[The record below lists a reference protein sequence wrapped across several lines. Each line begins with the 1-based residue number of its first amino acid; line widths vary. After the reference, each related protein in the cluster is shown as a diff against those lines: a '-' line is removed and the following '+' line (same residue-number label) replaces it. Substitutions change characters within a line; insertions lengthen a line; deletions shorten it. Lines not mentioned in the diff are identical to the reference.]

1 MAKLAPITPD
11 PGRDANSPQGYRL
24 PGTERF
30 GIRSPYGRN
39 YELFVAHPVG
49 PPPSPAGY
57 PVMYVLDANAVFGTA
72 AEIIGLRSRRPEASG
87 VVPAVLVGIG
97 YPVEG
102 PFDLD
107 RRAFDYTPP
116 ADPSGLPP
124 RPDNSAWPP
133 VGGADEFLDFI
144 VAGVRPAIQQ
154 MFPVDMRR
162 QALFGHSLGGLFA
175 LHALFNQTAA
185 FSHYVAASPSIW
197 WYRSALRNDEA
208 EFTRRVAL
216 SQTDARLL
224 VTVGDQEQELT
235 RSERAAPE
243 SNIRAEWKARNRM
256 VDNARELAGRM
267 TRLQFRGLQTDFVA
281 FEGEDHTS
289 VIPASLARAVSFA
302 LGPQS

>member
-1 MAKLAPITPD
+1 MAKPVPIAPD
-11 PGRDANSPQGYRL
+11 PCRDANSPHAYRL

-30 GIRSPYGRN
+30 GIRSPYGPN

-57 PVMYVLDANAVFGTA
+57 PVMYVLDGNAVFGTA
-72 AEIIGLRSRRPEASG
+72 AEIISLRSRRPEASG
-87 VVPAVLVGIG
+87 VFPAVLVGIG
-97 YPVEG
+97 YPVDG

-116 ADPSGLPP
+116 ADPAGLPP
-124 RPDNSAWPP
+124 RPDNSAWPAI
-133 VGGADEFLDFI
+133 GGADEFLDFI

-154 MFPVDMRR
+154 MFPIDMRR

-175 LHALFNQTAA
+175 LHALFNQTVA
-185 FSHYVAASPSIW
+185 FSHYIAASPSIW

-208 EFTRRVAL
+208 AFTRGVEL
-216 SQTDARLL
+216 SPTNARLL

-235 RSERAAPE
+235 RAEYAAPE
-243 SNIRAEWKARNRM
+243 SRIRAEWKARNRM
-256 VDNARELAGRM
+256 VDNARELAERM
-267 TRLQFRGLQTDFVA
+267 TRLQSHGLQTSFVA
-281 FEGEDHTS
+281 FAGEDHTS